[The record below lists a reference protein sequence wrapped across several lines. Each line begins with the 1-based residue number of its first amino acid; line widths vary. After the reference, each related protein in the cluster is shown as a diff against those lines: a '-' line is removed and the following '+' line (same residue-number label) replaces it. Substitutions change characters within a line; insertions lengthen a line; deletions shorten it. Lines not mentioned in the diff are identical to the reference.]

1 MLPPL
6 LALLLALLAYQ
17 VPAASRIDVG
27 ALGDQFF
34 LPSSEAQREQQIAG
48 GAWYADQID
57 AQGGRSRWSRERAA
71 LQVPGLGA
79 GQNLR
84 LTLEL
89 AGWPDDVARAEP
101 EQPEVR
107 VVVGA
112 REIARFQPSPDVA
125 AYSFDVPAELR
136 SGADL
141 QATLH
146 VSPTFTDTAA
156 YTDPRPKGIR
166 LDAFTVAPAGWG
178 ARPDWSVAFGLAL
191 AAALAIIAVPT
202 ADRRSRL
209 GVLAGILVAV
219 LGAGGLIAA
228 RAWLVAGLPAVLV
241 ALALAAAVANRR
253 SIRCCPALDRRAA
266 RPRPRAGLRVA
277 GGAARVCRRRTAA
290 RPVSCSDP
298 GAAGC
303 FAAPQR
309 NKPRIAGLA
318 RGVVRDS
325 GRHGTAGGAAVMMI
339 LPRRVLRLRGALL
352 TTRLAPALLLLASAI
367 WLAYLFWLIWS
378 IPVVGHADYA
388 DNAVVARNLLRGR
401 GWVVDY
407 VTQFYRLEPD
417 GTVTRLQETWP
428 LLQPLLMLPAM
439 WLLGPTPFAARLV
452 NLPLLAALV
461 AMVYAAGARY
471 WDRRAGLLAAL
482 LVMLNVLFFRLAIYA
497 SSDLALVV
505 WSFAAFWLA
514 FEGDR
519 WLEGRKVGRLEG
531 WKVEGWKS
539 LSKVGRFPTC
549 FQPFNFEACCS
560 PRASLSA

>member
-27 ALGDQFF
+27 ALGDQLF

-166 LDAFTVAPAGWG
+166 LDAFTVAAAGWG

-241 ALALAAAVANRR
+241 ALALAAAVANCR
-253 SIRCCPALDRRAA
+253 SIRAALRWIGER
-266 RPRPRAGLRVA
+266 
-277 GGAARVCRRRTAA
+277 
-290 RPVSCSDP
+290 
-298 GAAGC
+298 
-303 FAAPQR
+303 
-309 NKPRIAGLA
+309 LA
-318 RGVVRDS
+318 RGRALDYALLAALLVFVAGMLLHILSAVPILELPAALQRRSGTNLASLVWHVVWFA
-325 GRHGTAGGAAVMMI
+325 TAGGMALLVGAVVMMI

-378 IPVVGHADYA
+378 IPLVGHADYA

-407 VTQFYRLEPD
+407 VTQYYRLEPD

-497 SSDLALVV
+497 IQRSCPGCVVVRCLLAGV
-505 WSFAAFWLA
+505 
-514 FEGDR
+514 
-519 WLEGRKVGRLEG
+519 
-531 WKVEGWKS
+531 
-539 LSKVGRFPTC
+539 
-549 FQPFNFEACCS
+549 
-560 PRASLSA
+560 